1 MTDRII
7 ASEYFSIIPE
17 AVLYA
22 NISDR
27 AVRLYGVLR
36 RYADEKTNQ
45 CYPSRNTL
53 ATRLNTSTRS
63 IDRAMDELVELG
75 AVTKKMRK
83 LVDSDGYTSNLYTL
97 NVIIAPPSAYMPD
110 PSADMRH
117 PSAHVAN
124 KTKPIKHSQL
134 NNGKKKKRAKDLIFE
149 EVANQCGIDWN
160 KAPANELGR
169 LNKAVKQLKEI
180 DATVEE
186 IALVANWYKKN
197 WKNITLTPTAI
208 VSNWSMI
215 QREAKEKEV
224 KKHNCETD
232 GHGWVD
238 LTVIDQCRF
247 CKEERTK

>member
-1 MTDRII
+1 MRDRII

-53 ATRLNTSTRS
+53 ANRLNTSTRS
-63 IDRAMDELVELG
+63 IDRAMDELVALG
-75 AVTKKMRK
+75 AVSKKMRK
-83 LVDSDGYTSNLYTL
+83 LSDTDGYTSNLYTL

-110 PSADMRH
+110 PSADMPH

-124 KTKPIKHSQL
+124 KTEPIKHSQL
-134 NNGKKKKRAKDLIFE
+134 NKDKKREKDLIFE
-149 EVANQCGIDWN
+149 EVAKQCGIDWN

-180 DATVEE
+180 NATVED
-186 IALVANWYKKN
+186 IALVANWYKEN
-197 WKNITLTPTAI
+197 WKKITLTPTAI

-215 QREAKEKEV
+215 HQEAKGKEV

-247 CKEERTK
+247 CKLERTK